1 MTKGLGDRA
10 QLVRVFRRSCSSE
23 WLLQKGLSKLGKGDL
38 WAGISLVNLDTA
50 LRMADVGPS
59 ADNKEEVIVLFTLY
73 LNYLYFKNGL
83 FLLFGRN
90 VHSIALIF
98 IHVDA
103 TLD

>member
-1 MTKGLGDRA
+1 MTRGLGDRA

-90 VHSIALIF
+90 VRSIALIF
-98 IHVDA
+98 IHVDV